1 MVLINEVLH
10 VAIIKKFAFISSDRV
25 QAQSCEI
32 PDTRCTSGNYYQWPN
47 HASQKKVTSLFS
59 QMCFYLKQSSISH
72 SITSLVP
79 SKNTLEYAEIIF
91 QLMCHSVGLWFS
103 LDFFIFFYFKV
114 TDIFVWL
121 LKKNIFCSYFNYCR
135 EKKAFDWRKYVKR
148 RIQRL
153 ARETQMEMHKVQI
166 MKIWTGISPKRC
178 LFYPK

>member
-1 MVLINEVLH
+1 MVLINEALH
-10 VAIIKKFAFISSDRV
+10 VAIIKSFAFISSDRV

-72 SITSLVP
+72 SIRIHLSMLKSLSSWCVIQ
-79 SKNTLEYAEIIF
+79 LGCDFLWIF
-91 QLMCHSVGLWFS
+91 LF
-103 LDFFIFFYFKV
+103 FFYFKV

-166 MKIWTGISPKRC
+166 IKIWTGISPKRC